1 MAGPS
6 KDEENACIIYFF
18 YFSIDDIILFYSYI
32 LIPFLSFPS
41 FSALFLFLVC
51 LCLLSS
57 LNLAVVVIVNSVLR
71 RSKSEVTARL
81 AF

>member
-1 MAGPS
+1 
-6 KDEENACIIYFF
+6 
-18 YFSIDDIILFYSYI
+18 
-32 LIPFLSFPS
+32 
-41 FSALFLFLVC
+41 LFLFLVC